1 MTRGTKNVNYP
12 KPSMSLLIK
21 KQHCKEY
28 TERIFTGSKIK
39 ITAEGVRHLSEV
51 LGDISFKEEYLQ
63 NVMQS

>member
-1 MTRGTKNVNYP
+1 
-12 KPSMSLLIK
+12 MSLLIK
-21 KQHCKEY
+21 KQHYKEY

-39 ITAEGVRHLSEV
+39 ITAEGARHISEV

>member
-1 MTRGTKNVNYP
+1 
-12 KPSMSLLIK
+12 MSLLIK
-21 KQHCKEY
+21 KQHYKEY

-39 ITAEGVRHLSEV
+39 ITAEGVTHLSEV